1 MIPSQTDAR
10 GSAGGSTQPAPVI
23 YDITRLVT
31 RALNPSPNGIDR
43 IDFTLA
49 RHLLSSPD
57 ERRGA
62 LIYTCLGHR
71 LAGAD
76 AALRTIGGIEAC
88 WNEFI
93 DPCDD
98 AVYESVVGA
107 LLGANPRR
115 AAEGRVKRRFD
126 AKLFAQNWRALRQ
139 WAFYP
144 GASLAKVPQGAIY
157 VNASQFLL
165 DKPWFIHWLD
175 QRKDVKPVFYVH
187 DLLPIDFPEFFW
199 PGEPER
205 HLLRMRNICRYG
217 AGAITGTEVVARR
230 LRVFAAEKG
239 RNDLPICTA
248 RPPVSQAFATFEA
261 ADLRLAKVS
270 YFVVCGTIEPRKN
283 HLMLL
288 NVWRELATRGPVP
301 KLVIVGKRG
310 WLCDNALDLLD
321 RSESLR
327 PHIVEV
333 GGLSTPGLRRL
344 LAGACA
350 LLMPSF
356 GEGFGIPVA
365 EAMAAGIPVIA
376 SDIDVF
382 REIGGDALD
391 YLDPLDGLG
400 WLEAIEAHAGLG
412 SARQRE
418 AKPPFSQVQRSQKHE
433 FLSEIDAF
441 LEKVA
446 SRPADG
452 KELKSSLQDC

>member
-10 GSAGGSTQPAPVI
+10 GSNQLAPVI

-49 RHLLSSPD
+49 RHFLSSPD
-57 ERRGA
+57 ERTGA
-62 LIYTCLGHR
+62 LIFTCLGHR

-93 DPCDD
+93 DPNDD
-98 AVYESVVGA
+98 PVYESAVAA
-107 LLGANPRR
+107 LLGVGLRR
-115 AAEGRVKRRFD
+115 AAAARIRRRFD

-139 WAFYP
+139 WAFHQ
-144 GASLAKVPQGAIY
+144 GSSLASVPEGAIF

-165 DKPWFIHWLD
+165 DKPWFLSWLD
-175 QRKDVKPVFYVH
+175 RRKDVRPVFYVH

-205 HLLRMRNICRYG
+205 QALRMRNICRYG

-230 LRVFAAEKG
+230 LHAFATENG
-239 RNDLPICTA
+239 RSDLPICVA
-248 RPPVSQAFATFEA
+248 RPPVSQAFETHAE
-261 ADLRLAKVS
+261 ADLRLADVS

-288 NVWRELATRGPVP
+288 NVWRELATRGPAP
-301 KLVIVGKRG
+301 KLVVVGKRG
-310 WLCDNALDLLD
+310 WLCDTALDLLD
-321 RSESLR
+321 RSEALR

-344 LAGACA
+344 LAGARA

-356 GEGFGIPVA
+356 AEGFGIPVA

-382 REIGGDALD
+382 REIGGDALN

-400 WLEAIEAHAGLG
+400 WLGAIEAYGGAA
-412 SARQRE
+412 ARRRE
-418 AKPPFSQVQRSQKHE
+418 RAPSLRGHRSQTDE
-433 FLSEIDAF
+433 FLTETDAF

-446 SRPADG
+446 GADQSR
-452 KELKSSLQDC
+452 ELA